1 MKTVLLAGG
10 LGTRL
15 SEETQVRPK
24 PMVEIG
30 SQPIL
35 WHIMR
40 TYAHYGFHEFVV
52 ALGYRGEY
60 IKRYFSDYA
69 TLSGD
74 LRVHTG
80 SGETHRRPTTEDD
93 WCVDLVE
100 TGLSTET
107 GGRLR
112 RVAHLID
119 GRFFMTFGD
128 GVADIDIKDLL
139 AFHES
144 HGKLATVTAVRP
156 PARFG
161 ALELDGEQV
170 TAFTEKP
177 QAGEGWINGGFFVLE
192 REVLDYIDDDMTF
205 FQKEPLERLAREGQL
220 MAYPHDGFW
229 QCMDTMRDRDLLI
242 QLWESGQAPW
252 AR

>member
-30 SQPIL
+30 HQPIL

-40 TYAHYGFHEFVV
+40 TYAHYGFRDFVV
-52 ALGYRGEY
+52 ALGYRGEV

-74 LRVHTG
+74 LRVNTG
-80 SGETHRRPTTEDD
+80 SGLTRRQASDVDD

-107 GGRLR
+107 GGRLLR
-112 RVAHLID
+112 LAHLLD

-128 GVADIDIKDLL
+128 GVADIDINDLL
-139 AFHES
+139 RFHES

-161 ALELDGEQV
+161 ALEVIGHRV
-170 TAFTEKP
+170 ASFTEKP
-177 QAGEGWINGGFFVLE
+177 QTGEGWINGGFFVLE

-205 FQKEPLERLAREGQL
+205 FQKEPLERLTREGQL
-220 MAYPHDGFW
+220 MAYQHTAFW